1 MKLKTHISFLL
12 LVIVTGIFLGSCSK
26 AQNDTNTNRPAL
38 KDAFADMFYFGT
50 ALNRWQTM
58 GIDTTSLIIAKTQF
72 NALTSEN
79 DMKWEM
85 IHPKPGKY
93 NFEAVDKFVEFGQEN
108 NMFLV
113 GHTLVWHSQIPR
125 WVFEDENG
133 KPASRDTLLSRLK
146 DHIYTVV
153 GRYKGKVK
161 GWDVVNEA
169 FNDDGSMR
177 QTPYLKIIGE
187 DYFEKVFQYAHEADP
202 EAELYYNDYSMTNP
216 ARRDAVVKTVD
227 SLRKKGVQIDGIG
240 MQMHAG
246 LNYPT
251 SSELEDAIK
260 AYASTGANVMI
271 TEMDISILPNP
282 FEEGNADIS
291 LRFKRSDEND
301 PYVNGIPDSMKI
313 VQAQRYADLFKI
325 FIKHN
330 DKISRVSIWGINDN
344 QSWKNNFP
352 IRGRFDYPLLFDRN
366 NQPKIVVDSII
377 KCIYY

>member
-1 MKLKTHISFLL
+1 MKFKTYSILPAL
-12 LVIVTGIFLGSCSK
+12 IVTIFISVVPCTK
-26 AQNDTNTNRPAL
+26 AQKSSSSDQPAL

-58 GIDTTSLIIAKTQF
+58 GIDTTSLEIAKTQF

-85 IHPKPGKY
+85 IHPKPGQY

-113 GHTLVWHSQIPR
+113 GHTLVWHSQTPR

-133 KPASRDTLLSRLK
+133 KPASRDTLLARLK

-187 DYFEKVFQYAHEADP
+187 DYFEKVFQYAHASDP

-301 PYVNGIPDSMKI
+301 PYANGIPDSMKV
-313 VQAQRYADLFKI
+313 VQAQRYVDLFKI

-330 DKISRVSIWGINDN
+330 DKISRVSLWGINDN

-352 IRGRFDYPLLFDRN
+352 IRGRYDYPLLFDRN